1 MAKFLSE
8 LKVKCCQEN
17 ENLWELE
24 DDLIYRS
31 DMMGQLPAYRGLI
44 TIPKGFV
51 CDMASTR
58 HIPLVSF
65 IWGSRAHREGILHDY
80 LYRINSVPVVSFA
93 MANAVFIE
101 AMESRDKSFWVRYP
115 MFWGVWLGGYFSY
128 HKKTVEWKPSDK
140 ASCDPPDPTDSE
152 LVKI

>member
-1 MAKFLSE
+1 MSKFLSE

-17 ENLWELE
+17 ENLWELT
-24 DDLIYRS
+24 DDLNYES
-31 DMMGQLPAYRGLI
+31 DMVGVVHIGA
-44 TIPKGFV
+44 GFM

-58 HIPLVSF
+58 HIPLVSL
-65 IWGSRAHREGILHDY
+65 IWGSRAHREGVLHDY

-93 MANAVFIE
+93 MANAIFIE
-101 AMESRDKSFWVRYP
+101 AMESRAKSFWVRYP

>member
-24 DDLIYRS
+24 DDLNYQS
-31 DMMGQLPAYRGLI
+31 DLAGVVHIPA
-44 TIPKGFV
+44 GFI

-101 AMESRDKSFWVRYP
+101 AMESRAKSFWVRYP

-128 HKKTVEWKPSDK
+128 HKKKVDWKPSDTVD
-140 ASCDPPDPTDSE
+140 CGPPDPTDSE

>member
-1 MAKFLSE
+1 MSSKFLTE
-8 LKVKCCQEN
+8 LQVNCCDTN
-17 ENLWELE
+17 ENLWDLVVPLIY
-24 DDLIYRS
+24 DSDLIGRV
-31 DMMGQLPAYRGLI
+31 
-44 TIPKGFV
+44 TVEKGFFS
-51 CDMASTR
+51 DLASTR

-65 IWGSRAHREGILHDY
+65 IWGSRAHREGVLHDY

-128 HKKTVEWKPSDK
+128 HKKMVEWKPSDEVD
-140 ASCDPPDPTDSE
+140 CGPPDPTDSE
-152 LVKI
+152 LIKV